1 MKKPGEKNYKICS
14 YCVMDTSD
22 EDIIFNDEGR
32 CNHCI
37 DFEVVLKDSRYAKNN
52 SKEKL
57 EELLKIFKVSGEKK
71 KYDCLVG
78 ISGGVDSCYMAHL
91 CKKWGLKPLLI
102 HMDNGWNS
110 EIAVKNVKK
119 MVDKLGFDYVSYV
132 LDWREFRE
140 IQLAFLKSSIV
151 DLEMPTDIAIAASL
165 YKTASKHGIKY
176 IVSGGNFSGEGI
188 LPLTWGYH
196 VLKDEKLYRHI
207 VKKYSKTKI
216 KKVPIVGLKSEIYYK
231 FIKRIKTVYPLNFV
245 EYNKDKAKQFLTN
258 NYEWEDYGGK
268 HAESKITAFWQ
279 SYVMPEKYNMDYR
292 RATYSS
298 QIVSGQIKREIAL
311 EELKKLPYSPE
322 KIQMDKKYI
331 AKKYN
336 IYENLLEE
344 YLNSPPKTF
353 KKFPNDR
360 IKIEWFYSMY
370 RKIFN

>member
-1 MKKPGEKNYKICS
+1 MEKPKNKNYKVCS

-22 EDIIFNDEGR
+22 EDIIFNDKGR
-32 CNHCI
+32 CNHCL
-37 DFEVVLKDSRYAKNN
+37 DFEVVLRDSKYAKNN
-52 SKEKL
+52 SEEKL
-57 EELLKIFKVSGEKK
+57 NKLLNTVTLKGGKK

-78 ISGGVDSCYMAHL
+78 ISGGVDSCYMAYL

-119 MVDKLGFDYVSYV
+119 MVDQLGFDYVSYV

-165 YKTASKHGIKY
+165 YKTAAKHGIKH
-176 IVSGGNFSGEGI
+176 IISGGNFSGEGI

-196 VLKDEKLYRHI
+196 VLKDEKLYRYI
-207 VKKYSKTKI
+207 VKKHSKTKI
-216 KKVPIVGLKSEIYYK
+216 KKVPIVGLKGEIYYK

-245 EYNKDKAKQFLTN
+245 EYNKDEAKQFLMNT
-258 NYEWEDYGGK
+258 YKWEDYGGK
-268 HAESKITAFWQ
+268 HAESKITSFWQ
-279 SYVMPEKYNMDYR
+279 TYVMPEKFNMDYR
-292 RATYSS
+292 RATFSS
-298 QIVSGQIKREIAL
+298 QIVSGQISRESAL
-311 EELKKLPYSPE
+311 EELKKIPYELE
-322 KIQMDKKYI
+322 KIEMDKKYI

-336 IYENLLEE
+336 ISVNKLEE

-353 KKFPNDR
+353 KNFPNDR
-360 IKIEWFYSMY
+360 TKIELFYSLY
-370 RKIFN
+370 RKMFN